1 MRVLIAMSD
10 TGGGHRSL
18 AAAVRAGLVQ
28 QYPELQVQIA
38 DLFRPGSPTLAW
50 RVVRLYGPV
59 IRRAPGMY
67 GVLFHV
73 ANLPGVYPALVEAYK
88 PSLLPRLVNFLREHR
103 PDLVVSVHPLL
114 NRLLLHAVER
124 LPRRVPVAAV
134 VSELVTVHRSWVEPG
149 ISYYSVAT
157 EEARAYMRRWKA
169 PMDRIEVTGL
179 PVDPRFRPRSGP
191 DLEVRAELGLRSD
204 RLTLLVMAGGEG
216 TSVLLP
222 AVKAL
227 GFSGLPI
234 QLIIVCGRNEALE
247 RRVRALGI
255 PVEHRVFGFTDR
267 VPELM
272 AASDI
277 VVTKGGPQTL
287 AEAFAVGRPVIVVQT
302 LPGQEEGNDAYVEA
316 HGAGIHA
323 PSVERL
329 FEAVVWLV
337 DEPAE
342 AGRMAENARRLGKP
356 EAAFRVAQSLVELTA
371 WDRDLSAS

>member
-28 QYPELQVQIA
+28 QCPGLQVEIA
-38 DLFRPGSPTLAW
+38 DLFRPGRPTLAW

-59 IRRAPGMY
+59 IRRAPRVY
-67 GVLFHV
+67 GVLFHA
-73 ANLPGVYPALVEAYK
+73 ANLPGVYPTLVEAYK
-88 PSLLPRLVNFLREHR
+88 PSLLPNMLNFLREHR

-157 EEARAYMRRWKA
+157 GEARAYMERWKA
-169 PMDRIEVTGL
+169 PADRIEVTGL
-179 PVDPRFRPRSGP
+179 PVDPRFQPREGP
-191 DLEVRAELGLRSD
+191 DMAVRAELGLRSD

-222 AVKAL
+222 AVRAL

-234 QLIIVCGRNEALE
+234 QLIIVCGRNETLK
-247 RRVRALGI
+247 RRVRAIGI
-255 PVEHRVFGFTDR
+255 PVEHHVFGFTDR

-272 AASDI
+272 AAADI

-316 HGAGIHA
+316 HNAGISA
-323 PSVERL
+323 PTPDRL
-329 FEAVVWLV
+329 LEAVSKLV
-337 DEPAE
+337 AEPARL
-342 AGRMAENARRLGKP
+342 AWMADNARRLGKP
-356 EAAFRVAQSLVELTA
+356 DAAFRVAQSLMELRA
-371 WDRDLSAS
+371 WGKDLSAC